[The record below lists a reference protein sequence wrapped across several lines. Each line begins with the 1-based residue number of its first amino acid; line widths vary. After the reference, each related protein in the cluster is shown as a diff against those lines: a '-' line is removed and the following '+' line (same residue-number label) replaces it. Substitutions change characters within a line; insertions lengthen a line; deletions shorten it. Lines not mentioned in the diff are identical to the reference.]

1 MMFDSVSV
9 FNFSGIYDEESFY
22 QDDKGS
28 SFYDADGR
36 MHGYK
41 APDFK
46 VYDLKDM
53 SGTNCMCDDEAVGR
67 IRRLLSDEKV
77 IAGEIHFIDSGNYH
91 YMSAL
96 LTELVKEPFEL
107 VVLDHHPDMQ
117 APMFGDILSCGGWI
131 LKVLKENQFVRG
143 VHVIGA
149 DKGLISQ
156 LDPEDVG
163 KVHFYPEFAD
173 VNVSDE
179 SGHDRDTEVISV
191 REFVRERL
199 SGRYP
204 VYLSIDKDVLSRDEL
219 ITNWD
224 QGQMAAEQLFLLV
237 KELAGKDSIPG
248 ENESVPGGKLRLLGV
263 DVCGECAPDQED
275 CDVAKAIA
283 GNNEFNRKLLELL
296 LNKCDH

>member
-1 MMFDSVSV
+1 MFDDITI

-22 QDDKGS
+22 RDDKGS
-28 SFYDADGR
+28 SFYDADG
-36 MHGYK
+36 GKYGLK
-41 APDFK
+41 ALDSK
-46 VYDLKDM
+46 AYDLRNM
-53 SGTNCMCDDEAVGR
+53 PGTNCMCDDEAVDR

-77 IAGEIHFIDSGNYH
+77 SAKGIHFIDSGNYH

-131 LKVLKENQFVRG
+131 LKVLETNEFVRG

-149 DKGLISQ
+149 DEGLISQ
-156 LDPEDVG
+156 LDPEDVS
-163 KVHFYPEFAD
+163 KVHFYPEFA
-173 VNVSDE
+173 
-179 SGHDRDTEVISV
+179 GEVAGNADKKAISV
-191 REFVRERL
+191 REFVREKL
-199 SGRYP
+199 SGQYP
-204 VYLSIDKDVLSRDEL
+204 VYLSIDKDVLSRDEV

-237 KELAGKDSIPG
+237 KELTKRGQIS
-248 ENESVPGGKLRLLGV
+248 ETNEQATASKMRLLGV

-283 GNNEFNRKLLELL
+283 GNDGFNRKLLEVVLGL
-296 LNKCDH
+296 